1 MRAVYGGTEPPA
13 GAPHAQPCT
22 CMMTSWSTSR
32 RASALR
38 PEEMS
43 GRPPGRPP
51 SRQCPP
57 WTLGPWWPRAWTPRP
72 PQRPPRIDTDVA
84 APIVLTVTLTGTGRR
99 RERAA
104 SPDTAGRDGRRGAL
118 PRRGAR
124 WSRRLRRGCTQRH
137 PRPPGRLQH
146 GADGRQ
152 TWTTR
157 FGGGRPRDS
166 RVCGR
171 SRCHC
176 RGHFPP
182 SRPPGGWEPYHPVP
196 PSPCPLHL
204 YLSTAQRVVA
214 FGESPGRRFAQW
226 RRPMLALPVETLG
239 RRLTSVADAQC
250 KPVVAPHARR
260 TRASG
265 AYGRESQTPPRAV
278 TLAGDAPVPR

>member
-1 MRAVYGGTEPPA
+1 MEGATIPARARRLATGGRAQRAAANHALVRSGRWRGHVTGRGSRPEKRVEGPSSAHGIQSDEEPESLRAVYGGTKTPA

-137 PRPPGRLQH
+137 PRPPGRLHH

-176 RGHFPP
+176 RGHQPP
-182 SRPPGGWEPYHPVP
+182 PRPPG
-196 PSPCPLHL
+196 
-204 YLSTAQRVVA
+204 
-214 FGESPGRRFAQW
+214 
-226 RRPMLALPVETLG
+226 
-239 RRLTSVADAQC
+239 
-250 KPVVAPHARR
+250 
-260 TRASG
+260 
-265 AYGRESQTPPRAV
+265 
-278 TLAGDAPVPR
+278 